1 MVTQIESIQKIVK
14 DLQLDYQLTKE
25 QALPIAVQIQRNQ
38 ILENGLVV
46 SRSDSSPAG
55 LEALAMALGY
65 DKDESVGLNGNL
77 SDIGDSL
84 NDIKEVIEQ
93 IPALV
98 REHRFGNWQLG

>member
-1 MVTQIESIQKIVK
+1 MQV
-14 DLQLDYQLTKE
+14 DYKLTNE

-55 LEALAMALGY
+55 LEALAIALGY
-65 DKDESVGLNGNL
+65 DKAESVSINGNL

-84 NDIKEVIEQ
+84 NEIKEVIEL
-93 IPALV
+93 IPAFV
-98 REHRFGNWQLG
+98 KAHRMGNWNLG